1 MIAQTTPLFSLLT
14 TLSAWLGVAGP
25 SASDAPVVRRM
36 IVRDEIL
43 VYVPIALRRAP
54 LIEWTERKGPRCLPA
69 AAIAGASLAGPSA
82 IDFVLRD
89 RSRVRARLDSDCDGL
104 DFYGSFYVE
113 PRGAKVCAKRDE
125 IRSRVGGS
133 CRIERFRTLVPTL
146 KRRTLA
152 SEQRK

>member
-1 MIAQTTPLFSLLT
+1 MERCHPPVVT
-14 TLSAWLGVAGP
+14 VAGSFLRGGSYDRN
-25 SASDAPVVRRM
+25 SATGRFYERFAIGYDSAECHCGGRAEAER
-36 IVRDEIL
+36 L
-43 VYVPIALRRAP
+43 VGEWRAALR
-54 LIEWTERKGPRCLPA
+54 PA
-69 AAIAGASLAGPSA
+69 EDTIAAGPYA
-82 IDFVLRD
+82 ADFVLRD